1 MAMNFS
7 DRANCCP
14 NGLTR
19 KLLEIMHTK
28 ETNLCVAVDDSDCN
42 KILEISD
49 QLGSQI
55 AILKLHCDLIANF
68 SLDFVCQLKA
78 LSEKHKFLLFEDR

>member
-1 MAMNFS
+1 MAMNFL
-7 DRANCCP
+7 DRANNCP

-19 KLLEIMHTK
+19 KLLETMHAK
-28 ETNLCVAVDDSDCN
+28 QTNLCVAVDDCDCD

-49 QLGSQI
+49 QLGPQI

-68 SLDFVCQLKA
+68 SSKFVCQLKA